1 MTKACGLTWPV
12 EELWLQSRMNAL
24 FWSKTDLLTLK
35 EFVETGKVRP
45 HPYNMPVNLW
55 SPPKEAAA

>member
-1 MTKACGLTWPV
+1 MTKC
-12 EELWLQSRMNAL
+12 LWADVAGGRAL
-24 FWSKTDLLTLK
+24 AAKPNERFVSKTDLLTLK

-45 HPYNMPVNLW
+45 HPYHMPVNLW